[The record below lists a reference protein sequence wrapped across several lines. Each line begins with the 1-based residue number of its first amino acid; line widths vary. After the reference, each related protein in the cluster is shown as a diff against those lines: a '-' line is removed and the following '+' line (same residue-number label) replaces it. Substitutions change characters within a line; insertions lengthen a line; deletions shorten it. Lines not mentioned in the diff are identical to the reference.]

1 MRIVTVRDLRTQTRR
16 MGEWLS
22 GGEAVVVTSNG
33 KPIAVLSPVTEDT
46 VESEITALRQV
57 RAVRALSA
65 LQQRAHTLGLDKL
78 SEEDIDA
85 EISEVRK
92 ERTGRE

>member
-1 MRIVTVRDLRTQTRR
+1 MRIITVRDLRTQTRR

-33 KPIAVLSPVTEDT
+33 KPIAVLSPVTEET
-46 VESEITALRQV
+46 VESEIAALRQV
-57 RAVRALSA
+57 RAARALSA
-65 LQQRAHTLGLDKL
+65 LQQRAHTLGLDQL

>member
-1 MRIVTVRDLRTQTRR
+1 

-57 RAVRALSA
+57 RAARALSA
-65 LQQRAHTLGLDKL
+65 LQQRAHTLGLDQL

-85 EISEVRK
+85 EISEARK

>member
-1 MRIVTVRDLRTQTRR
+1 
-16 MGEWLS
+16 MG
-22 GGEAVVVTSNG
+22 VTSNG
-33 KPIAVLSPVTEDT
+33 KPIAVLWPVTEDT
-46 VESEITALRQV
+46 GESEIAALRQV
-57 RAVRALSA
+57 RAPRTLSA
-65 LQQRAHTLGLDKL
+65 LQQRAHTLALDQL